1 MIDGF
6 SQYVHSNL
14 DLKQTVWKLCND
26 LWFFWLFPI
35 FRKKTIIKSKN
46 EALPDKIW
54 PFISKLWET
63 TKIIILEIIWLST
76 SRIKNQLKIN
86 WKINIRY
93 FDSIFLSNTNAF
105 FRSTQYLLFIKCLWK
120 SGNNIYKNKSRKLCW
135 DWKTRGA
142 RLEY

>member
-76 SRIKNQLKIN
+76 SRIKNELKIN
-86 WKINIRY
+86 WKINMRY
-93 FDSIFLSNTNAF
+93 FDSIFYQIPMLFSVQHNIC
-105 FRSTQYLLFIKCLWK
+105 YLLNVYENLVTIFIRI
-120 SGNNIYKNKSRKLCW
+120 N
-135 DWKTRGA
+135 
-142 RLEY
+142 LENSAETEKREVHD